1 MPKDLWRAR
10 SVSFFTPTGSSSAIS
25 ASVTCTMSSPT
36 ISQCSSCETA
46 PQRSVVFRRPM
57 RAKLMRV
64 NAACKLR
71 ALGAAL
77 SALLLGGCPL
87 PTRAPAPSP
96 AAAAP
101 RVEAETPAPHE
112 GAPYDVIADESLLV
126 IRAYRGGA
134 LASAG
139 HNHVIASHSLSGT
152 VYVPGDL
159 RRASFEIHV
168 PVAELSVDEAALRE
182 REGSADFP
190 PEVPEAARQGTL
202 RNMLGAALLD
212 GEHHDEIVLRS
223 LRLEHDGRVHRDRA
237 VELRVVPVAAR
248 DRMDVAVEH
257 ESDELPL
264 GVDQRAARVAAH
276 DVVAG
281 REIEGRLRIE
291 LRPQRKPAV
300 GNAEGLLARGALEQA
315 RESSEGLDLAA
326 VLLPALHGAEVE
338 TQREGGI
345 RGEAG
350 AVGAEAGAGDL
361 LGGGLDGGLDLILV
375 ALPQRAGFA
384 VDAARELDHRVVRGV
399 DPRCAAV
406 PQAPAERRIGAL
418 RPVPEPCGQRVG
430 GVAGQQRPHD
440 RGVRPEPLAHALEP
454 RGAQV

>member
-1 MPKDLWRAR
+1 
-10 SVSFFTPTGSSSAIS
+10 
-25 ASVTCTMSSPT
+25 
-36 ISQCSSCETA
+36 
-46 PQRSVVFRRPM
+46 M

-212 GEHHDEIVLRS
+212 GEHHHEIVLRT
-223 LRLEHDGRVHRDRA
+223 LRLE
-237 VELRVVPVAAR
+237 PAAAAAG
-248 DRMDVAVEH
+248 DAGAAGGMV
-257 ESDELPL
+257 L
-264 GVDQRAARVAAH
+264 ARVQTTVRAERARADAVQRH
-276 DVVAG
+276 VG
-281 REIEGRLRIE
+281 R
-291 LRPQRKPAV
+291 A
-300 GNAEGLLARGALEQA
+300 
-315 RESSEGLDLAA
+315 
-326 VLLPALHGAEVE
+326 
-338 TQREGGI
+338 
-345 RGEAG
+345 
-350 AVGAEAGAGDL
+350 AGAGRD
-361 LGGGLDGGLDLILV
+361 
-375 ALPQRAGFA
+375 ANQLPRLRATSA
-384 VDAARELDHRVVRGV
+384 VSAVRAPKV
-399 DPRCAAV
+399 SRPPCTPCAA
-406 PQAPAERRIGAL
+406 
-418 RPVPEPCGQRVG
+418 
-430 GVAGQQRPHD
+430 
-440 RGVRPEPLAHALEP
+440 P
-454 RGAQV
+454 RA

>member
-1 MPKDLWRAR
+1 
-10 SVSFFTPTGSSSAIS
+10 
-25 ASVTCTMSSPT
+25 
-36 ISQCSSCETA
+36 
-46 PQRSVVFRRPM
+46 
-57 RAKLMRV
+57 MRV

-168 PVAELSVDEAALRE
+168 PVAELSVDEVALRE

-190 PEVPEAARQGTL
+190 PEVPEAARQGTR

-212 GEHHDEIVLRS
+212 GERHHEIVLRT
-223 LRLEHDGRVHRDRA
+223 LRLE
-237 VELRVVPVAAR
+237 PAA
-248 DRMDVAVEH
+248 
-257 ESDELPL
+257 
-264 GVDQRAARVAAH
+264 AA
-276 DVVAG
+276 AG
-281 REIEGRLRIE
+281 
-291 LRPQRKPAV
+291 
-300 GNAEGLLARGALEQA
+300 
-315 RESSEGLDLAA
+315 D
-326 VLLPALHGAEVE
+326 
-338 TQREGGI
+338 
-345 RGEAG
+345 AG
-350 AVGAEAGAGDL
+350 AAGGAGAGGAAAGMVLARVQTTVRDEVRAITVPVSYSL
-361 LGGGLDGGLDLILV
+361 TDGTVTASGEARLRQSELGLTPFSAML
-375 ALPQRAGFA
+375 
-384 VDAARELDHRVVRGV
+384 
-399 DPRCAAV
+399 
-406 PQAPAERRIGAL
+406 GAL
-418 RPVPEPCGQRVG
+418 QVQDEMRISFRVC
-430 GVAGQQRPHD
+430 AR
-440 RGVRPEPLAHALEP
+440 RVRSVQSEL
-454 RGAQV
+454 RK